1 MNNQIRLSTSEIK
14 QVQGQAREKLGEC
27 QKGNDVIGVQIFSI
41 LSKYARVIYYPLGDG
56 APWGFTRV
64 EKIRNAK
71 PDGKPFAGINTSI
84 PKDMQVFAAAHEL
97 YHIWFGNDAIEVLN
111 SDVLDNCVDKK
122 ELKANRFAAEFLI
135 PKTLLLQEIDS
146 YEIAFY
152 NEKSILKLAE
162 LFMVPF
168 RTVVKRLREVAL
180 ISEQEQAKYLD
191 YSDAE
196 IAKYRKIYSFE
207 EPKADETIAID
218 NLTELS
224 VKAYELHQITFE
236 KLQYLLKFC
245 ELTPEDVGIN
255 PPEEYSPVSDKE
267 LDDIMAEDDD
277 G

>member
-1 MNNQIRLSTSEIK
+1 MNNQIRLNPMEIK
-14 QVQGQAREKLGEC
+14 EIQSQAREKLGEC
-27 QKGNDVIGVQIFSI
+27 QKVYDVIGVQIFSI
-41 LSKYARVIYYPLGDG
+41 LSKYARVIYYPLGID

-64 EKIRNAK
+64 EKIRNVKAN
-71 PDGKPFAGINTSI
+71 GKPFAGINTSI

-97 YHIWFGNDAIEVLN
+97 YHIWFGSDAIEVLN

-122 ELKANRFAAEFLI
+122 ELKANRFAAEFLV
-135 PKTLLLQEIDS
+135 PKSLLLQEIDS
-146 YEIAFY
+146 YEITSY

-168 RTVVKRLREVAL
+168 RTIVKRLREAEL
-180 ISEQEQAKYLD
+180 ISEKEQTKYLE
-191 YSDAE
+191 YSDAD
-196 IAKYRKIYSFE
+196 IAKNRRIYSIE

-236 KLQYLLKFC
+236 KLQYLLNFC
-245 ELTPEDVGIN
+245 ALTPSDVGIK
-255 PPEEYSPVSDKE
+255 PPEKYSPVTDEE
-267 LDDIMAEDDD
+267 LDDIMSEDND